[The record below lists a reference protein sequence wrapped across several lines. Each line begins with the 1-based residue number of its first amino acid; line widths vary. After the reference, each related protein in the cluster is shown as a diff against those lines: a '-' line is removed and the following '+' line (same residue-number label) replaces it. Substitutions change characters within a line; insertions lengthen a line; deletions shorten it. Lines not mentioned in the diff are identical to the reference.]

1 MTVGETLKA
10 LRSSHGITQK
20 NLSEATGIPLQSI
33 INYETDRREPS
44 FKATVALERF
54 FGITCSDLLGE
65 PEKAITS
72 SFAISAE
79 ERTLLCAV
87 RQLNEEDRA
96 MLDTFVRY
104 LIQKGVQ
111 KPSSFMSGD
120 KDGSA

>member
-1 MTVGETLKA
+1 MTIGETLKA

-20 NLSEATGIPLQSI
+20 DLSAATGIPLQSI
-33 INYETDRREPS
+33 INYENDRREPS
-44 FKATVALERF
+44 FKATVALERY

-65 PEKAITS
+65 SEKAMTS

-79 ERTLLCAV
+79 EKTLLCAV

-104 LIQKGVQ
+104 LTQKGVQ
-111 KPSSFMSGD
+111 KPSSFTSDERG
-120 KDGSA
+120 GLV